1 MIITTRIISRSKW
14 YDNNNNIDN
23 DNNSGIDNNKN
34 NNNNYIIIMIAIMII
49 IIMIIKKIIIRIKR
63 MKTTN
68 VNFKLFPSFLFI
80 CKKYFTKCSCLVCL
94 THLSDIKSNWR
105 PDIQLVYPVQF
116 LLS

>member
-1 MIITTRIISRSKW
+1 
-14 YDNNNNIDN
+14 
-23 DNNSGIDNNKN
+23 
-34 NNNNYIIIMIAIMII
+34 MIAIMII
-49 IIMIIKKIIIRIKR
+49 IIMIIKKIIIIRIKR

-105 PDIQLVYPVQF
+105 PDIQLAYPVQF
-116 LLS
+116 LLSKLLFILNLAYQGDTPVSNTLISI